1 MPVLHVVQARLAYV
15 AAEGELKQPFK
26 DELPTRQAQLSTL
39 QDTEEFDVL
48 VVGGGATGSGCAL
61 DAVTRSES
69 PRTASFWK
77 TFLVGVNYISI
88 SVNVQESRGYSS
100 LNIMRPSMQYACLAI
115 FPSCILHDRRSTWK
129 S

>member
-1 MPVLHVVQARLAYV
+1 MLSLISEPRAKSVTKDCAFTETDVTVPVLHVVQARLAYV

-69 PRTASFWK
+69 P
-77 TFLVGVNYISI
+77 
-88 SVNVQESRGYSS
+88 
-100 LNIMRPSMQYACLAI
+100 
-115 FPSCILHDRRSTWK
+115 
-129 S
+129 